1 MQPMQPMQPMHQH
14 NSAAHP
20 VHRDFLNISDFS
32 APETFAL
39 LELAEQMHT
48 GSYQGRPLSGKA
60 LAMIFMKSS
69 TRTRMSFE
77 VGANQ
82 LGGTAHFLSPRDVQ
96 IGRGEPIADTARV
109 LSRYAQGIMIRTYA
123 HQDVVEL
130 AKFASIPVI
139 NGLTDL
145 SHPCQVLADILTI
158 NQHLGDVRGK
168 TVAWIGDGN
177 NMANSWI
184 EAASLLGFSL
194 RVACP
199 EGYDPD
205 QGFLGQAQQHSADVK
220 VLRDPHEAASGADVV
235 TTDVWA
241 SMGQEEEQAHREKAF
256 AAFQVDSNLMSRAAK
271 HAIFLH
277 CLPAHRGEE
286 VTAEVIDGPQSVVW
300 DEAENRLHIQKAIM
314 AVLMGNEQLT
324 N

>member
-1 MQPMQPMQPMHQH
+1 MHA
-14 NSAAHP
+14 SSGAERP
-20 VHRDFLNISDFS
+20 HRDFLNIADFS
-32 APETFAL
+32 PAETFAL
-39 LELAEQMHT
+39 LDLAERMRT
-48 GSYQGRPLSGKA
+48 GKYDAKPLAGKA
-60 LAMIFMKSS
+60 LAMLFMKSS

-77 VGANQ
+77 VGAIQ
-82 LGGTAHFLSPRDVQ
+82 LGATAHFLSPRDVQ

-109 LSRYAQGIMIRTYA
+109 LSRYVQGIMIRTFA

-130 AKFASIPVI
+130 AEYASVPVI

-145 SHPCQVLADILTI
+145 SHPCQILADVLTVQ
-158 NQHLGDVRGK
+158 QHQGDIRGK

-184 EAASLLGFSL
+184 EAAAHLGFSL

-205 QGFLGQAQQHSADVK
+205 ADFLADAAAKGADVRL
-220 VLRDPHEAASGADVV
+220 LRDPREAVDGADVV

-241 SMGQEEEQAHREKAF
+241 SMGQEEEQAKRAMAF
-256 AAFQVDSNLMSRAAK
+256 ALYQVDGDLMARARS

-286 VTAEVIDGPQSVVW
+286 VTADVIDGPQSVVW

-314 AVLMGNEQLT
+314 AALMGNVPL
-324 N
+324 

>member
-1 MQPMQPMQPMHQH
+1 MHA
-14 NSAAHP
+14 SSGAERP
-20 VHRDFLNISDFS
+20 HRDFLNIADFS
-32 APETFAL
+32 PAETFAL
-39 LELAEQMHT
+39 LDLAEQMRT
-48 GSYQGRPLSGKA
+48 GKYDAKPLAGKA
-60 LAMIFMKSS
+60 LAMLFMKSS

-77 VGANQ
+77 VGAIQ

-109 LSRYAQGIMIRTYA
+109 LSRYVQGIMIRTFA

-130 AKFASIPVI
+130 AQYASVPVI

-145 SHPCQVLADILTI
+145 SHPCQILADVLTVQ
-158 NQHLGDVRGK
+158 QHQGDIRGK

-184 EAASLLGFSL
+184 EAAAHLGFSL

-205 QGFLGQAQQHSADVK
+205 ADFLADAAAKGADVRL
-220 VLRDPHEAASGADVV
+220 LRDPREAVDGADVV

-241 SMGQEEEQAHREKAF
+241 SMGQEEEQAKRAMAF
-256 AAFQVDSNLMSRAAK
+256 ALYQVDGELMARARS
-271 HAIFLH
+271 HAVFLH

-286 VTAEVIDGPQSVVW
+286 VTADVIDGPQSVVW

-314 AVLMGNEQLT
+314 AALMGNVPL
-324 N
+324 

>member
-1 MQPMQPMQPMHQH
+1 MHAP
-14 NSAAHP
+14 SGP
-20 VHRDFLNISDFS
+20 ERPHRDFLNIADFTP
-32 APETFAL
+32 AETFAL
-39 LELAEQMHT
+39 LDLAEQMRT
-48 GSYQGRPLSGKA
+48 GKYDAKPLAGKA
-60 LAMIFMKSS
+60 LAMLFMKSS

-77 VGANQ
+77 VGAIQ

-109 LSRYAQGIMIRTYA
+109 LSRYVQGIMIRTFA

-130 AKFASIPVI
+130 AEYASIPVI

-145 SHPCQVLADILTI
+145 SHPCQILADVLTVQ
-158 NQHLGDVRGK
+158 QHQGDIRGT

-184 EAASLLGFSL
+184 EAAAHLGFSL

-205 QGFLGQAQQHSADVK
+205 ADFLADAAAKGADVRL
-220 VLRDPHEAASGADVV
+220 LRDPREAVDGADVV

-241 SMGQEEEQAHREKAF
+241 SMGQEEEQVKRAMAF
-256 AAFQVDSNLMSRAAK
+256 ALYQVDGELMARARS
-271 HAIFLH
+271 HAIFLP

-314 AVLMGNEQLT
+314 AALMGHVSL
-324 N
+324 

>member
-1 MQPMQPMQPMHQH
+1 MHA
-14 NSAAHP
+14 SSGAERP
-20 VHRDFLNISDFS
+20 HRDFLNIADFS
-32 APETFAL
+32 PAETFAL
-39 LELAEQMHT
+39 LDLAERMRT
-48 GSYQGRPLSGKA
+48 GKYDAKPLAGKA
-60 LAMIFMKSS
+60 LAMLFMKSS

-77 VGANQ
+77 VGAIQ
-82 LGGTAHFLSPRDVQ
+82 LGATAHFLSPRDVQ

-109 LSRYAQGIMIRTYA
+109 LSRYVQGIMIRTFA

-130 AKFASIPVI
+130 AAYAGVPVI

-145 SHPCQVLADILTI
+145 SHPCQILADVLTVQ
-158 NQHLGDVRGK
+158 QHQGDIRGK

-184 EAASLLGFSL
+184 EAAAHLGFSL

-205 QGFLGQAQQHSADVK
+205 ADFLGDAAAKGADVRL
-220 VLRDPHEAASGADVV
+220 LRDPREAVDGADVV

-241 SMGQEEEQAHREKAF
+241 SMGQEEEQAKRAMAF
-256 AAFQVDSNLMSRAAK
+256 ALYQVDGDLMARARS

-286 VTAEVIDGPQSVVW
+286 VTADVIDGPQSVVW

-314 AVLMGNEQLT
+314 AALMGNVPL
-324 N
+324 

>member
-1 MQPMQPMQPMHQH
+1 
-14 NSAAHP
+14 
-20 VHRDFLNISDFS
+20 
-32 APETFAL
+32 
-39 LELAEQMHT
+39 
-48 GSYQGRPLSGKA
+48 
-60 LAMIFMKSS
+60 
-69 TRTRMSFE
+69 MSFE
-77 VGANQ
+77 VGAIQ
-82 LGGTAHFLSPRDVQ
+82 LGATAHFLSPRDVQ

-109 LSRYAQGIMIRTYA
+109 LSRYVQGIMIRTFA

-130 AKFASIPVI
+130 AAYAGVPVI

-145 SHPCQVLADILTI
+145 SHPCQILADVLTVQ
-158 NQHLGDVRGK
+158 QHQGDIRGK

-184 EAASLLGFSL
+184 EAAAHLGFSL

-205 QGFLGQAQQHSADVK
+205 ADFLGDAAAKGADVRL
-220 VLRDPHEAASGADVV
+220 LRDPREAVDGADVV

-241 SMGQEEEQAHREKAF
+241 SMGQEEEQAKRAMAF
-256 AAFQVDSNLMSRAAK
+256 ALYQVDGDLMARARS

-286 VTAEVIDGPQSVVW
+286 VTADVIDGPQSVVW

-314 AVLMGNEQLT
+314 AALMGNVPL
-324 N
+324 